1 MKLLSFAV
9 PCYNSEAYM
18 EKCIESLLP
27 GGKDVEILIV
37 DDGSSDRTAEIADAY
52 AERYPGIIRAIHQP
66 NGGHGAAVN
75 TGLKN
80 AAGIYFKVVDSDD
93 WLDRDSYLRVLKRLR
108 TLIKLNTLP
117 DMFLAN
123 YVYEKEG
130 SKHKKVM
137 RQKGFPKEKMFGW
150 DDVGHLAKGH
160 YILMHSVIYRTQMLH
175 DCGLQ
180 LPEHTFYVDNIYVY
194 KPLPYVK
201 NMYYM
206 DVDLYR
212 YYIGREDQ
220 SVNEQT
226 MIRRIDQQIRVN
238 KIMFA
243 DVNLLAV
250 KDKKCG
256 RGYKHGGYPQ
266 YKLKG
271 VQGQQAA
278 FWGGV
283 FPNLCVILRGVVLA
297 QGFFLR
303 NAKILI
309 KKQKHLLR
317 VFQDLTTRRR
327 CLKCISTRWQRI
339 KFRKLYYHITAA
351 LSNACRLHKQA
362 ENPH

>member
-150 DDVGHLAKGH
+150 DDVGHLVKGH

-226 MIRRIDQQIRVN
+226 MIRRIDQQILVN

-250 KDKKCG
+250 KDKKCRRYMFNYLEIVTTITVTLAILSGTKENLNKRDELWSYMKQTDRQLYNKLHHSVISRYMNLPG
-256 RGYKHGGYPQ
+256 RTGRFLGKVAYRISRKVY
-266 YKLKG
+266 
-271 VQGQQAA
+271 
-278 FWGGV
+278 
-283 FPNLCVILRGVVLA
+283 
-297 QGFFLR
+297 GF
-303 NAKILI
+303 N
-309 KKQKHLLR
+309 
-317 VFQDLTTRRR
+317 
-327 CLKCISTRWQRI
+327 
-339 KFRKLYYHITAA
+339 
-351 LSNACRLHKQA
+351 
-362 ENPH
+362 